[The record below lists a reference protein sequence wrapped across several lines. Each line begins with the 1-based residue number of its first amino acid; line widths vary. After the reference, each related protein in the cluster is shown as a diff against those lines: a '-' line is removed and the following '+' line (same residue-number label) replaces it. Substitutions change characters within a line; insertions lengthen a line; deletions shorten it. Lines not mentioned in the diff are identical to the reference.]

1 MQDKTPFDENKEP
14 HGLWLIYRSDSSL
27 WYKISYING
36 QHFGQ
41 HQCYTKSGTIDSNE
55 YYAK

>member
-1 MQDKTPFDENKEP
+1 MQDKAPVNKYREQN
-14 HGLWLIYRSDSSL
+14 GLWEIYRPDGSL
-27 WYKISYING
+27 WYKIGYING

-41 HQCYTKSGTIDSNE
+41 RQWYTKSGTIDSNE